1 MEEDNPEIFDV
12 KVGKYKFR
20 IKRIKRE
27 RDGITFLHSLYIEGK
42 NIKCA
47 EAIIH
52 YEDNQPVSA
61 FMPKILQDSSC
72 SIDSP
77 MDNGEG
83 TRLMIHTLLYFIR
96 YFYPTLIE
104 IGLDDTSTIP
114 CKMFNGKEKDVS
126 LSSFSI
132 AFNGV
137 TWYEK
142 YFKARLKNA
151 MLFEAYRQR
160 VTWLLTMPI
169 PSFHEFNNIAKL
181 PDAIKNELK
190 TYFDNASTYGDFFLS
205 IERNERCRLV
215 GSWIETFMKYYLA
228 DYFLNY
234 GWIIPLD
241 FLFEKKGGSLKSR
254 RQRKCKGK
262 KRNVRK
268 TVKINDTYYLPKCPV
283 NLHAGSVFHHKLTF
297 EDMF

>member
-1 MEEDNPEIFDV
+1 MDEDKPEIFDIKV
-12 KVGKYKFR
+12 KKYKFR

-27 RDGITFLHSLYIEGK
+27 RDGVTFLHSLYIEGK

-61 FMPKILQDSSC
+61 FMPKILQNSSC
-72 SIDSP
+72 SIGSP
-77 MDNGEG
+77 MDTGEG
-83 TRLMIHTLLYFIR
+83 TRLMIHTFLYFIR
-96 YFYPTLIE
+96 YFYPTLRE

-114 CKMFNGKEKDVS
+114 CEMFNGKEKDVS

-142 YFKARLKNA
+142 YFKARLKNS
-151 MLFEAYRQR
+151 MLHEAYRER
-160 VTWLLTMPI
+160 VTWLLTMPL
-169 PSFHEFNNIAKL
+169 PSFDEFINVAKL
-181 PDAIKNELK
+181 PDAIKKELK
-190 TYFDNASTYGDFFLS
+190 TYFDNASTYGVFFLS
-205 IERNERCRLV
+205 IERNDRCRLV
-215 GSWIETFMKYYLA
+215 GSWIETFMKYYLN
-228 DYFLNY
+228 DYFSNY

-241 FLFEKKGGSLKSR
+241 FSFEKKGGS
-254 RQRKCKGK
+254 RQRKGK
-262 KRNVRK
+262 NRNVRK
-268 TVKINDTYYLPKCPV
+268 TVKRNDNYYMPNVPV
-283 NLHAGSVFHHKLTF
+283 NLHAGSAFHHKLAF